1 MAATL
6 AAQESI
12 WIKSLVG
19 DMLHK
24 VDYTMELFCDNEN
37 AIKLSSNPVFH
48 RRTKHIEVHYHFVR
62 EKVMNKEI
70 DLRKIHTKEQL
81 TDIFTK
87 ALEKP
92 LFEKFR
98 GQLEIMKK
106 EHALKGG
113 VTNNA

>member
-62 EKVMNKEI
+62 KKVLNKEI
-70 DLRKIHTKEQL
+70 DLKKIHTKEHL

-87 ALEKP
+87 AQEKI
-92 LFEKFR
+92 LFEKFIR
-98 GQLEIMKK
+98 QLGIMKK
-106 EHALKGG
+106 EHALKEG
-113 VTNNA
+113 V